1 MNIFSSKYFF
11 LIVVA
16 VQCVLWFWVKNDPFF
31 GDAIASTS
39 QAATQ
44 IYNNHLSTI
53 FYPLQADPGH
63 PTAYSYILAI
73 VWKIAGR
80 TLWISH
86 LYSCVWA
93 IVLVYAFRKV
103 AGALLTTFYVN
114 ISTVLV
120 LVFPT
125 YLAQSAMMLNTV
137 PLMCFF
143 LFAVYGVLTQHR
155 AVICVASVCMCATHL
170 QAPFLLLSLASF
182 DVYRTVIVLK
192 QLTLV
197 KWLLNRWIYY
207 TLPVIVFTTW
217 LFVHYHHAGWLLVS
231 PQYNDVKN
239 LNTIGEYIKAM
250 MLIIWRLLDYGM
262 LPVYLVLGFG
272 FFKQKQSRKELLQLL
287 ILIVPCC
294 LAIAIFLSNTIGHR
308 YFMAFGML
316 AILVAVAVVS
326 QLKPAVQNGL
336 FILLFTSL
344 VAGNF
349 LYYPGKTIGDATLAY
364 RSFFPINKSIQ
375 QQYGN
380 TVFFSHAPIAN
391 PAELMY
397 LQAQGFW
404 CKRLNDQPLEDIPA
418 IVQSNINA
426 EFSQDEIH
434 YLTQNWFGRSYENGA
449 VYATVFFNPK
459 FYKQT
464 EPSNFRQPST
474 VERWMLE
481 AKANIK

>member
-1 MNIFSSKYFF
+1 
-11 LIVVA
+11 
-16 VQCVLWFWVKNDPFF
+16 
-31 GDAIASTS
+31 
-39 QAATQ
+39 
-44 IYNNHLSTI
+44 
-53 FYPLQADPGH
+53 
-63 PTAYSYILAI
+63 
-73 VWKIAGR
+73 
-80 TLWISH
+80 
-86 LYSCVWA
+86 
-93 IVLVYAFRKV
+93 
-103 AGALLTTFYVN
+103 
-114 ISTVLV
+114 
-120 LVFPT
+120 
-125 YLAQSAMMLNTV
+125 
-137 PLMCFF
+137 
-143 LFAVYGVLTQHR
+143 
-155 AVICVASVCMCATHL
+155 
-170 QAPFLLLSLASF
+170 
-182 DVYRTVIVLK
+182 
-192 QLTLV
+192 
-197 KWLLNRWIYY
+197 LNRWIYY